1 MHRALLSF
9 FVLGLGL
16 LLCADGWGMSQ
27 RDSLWVRG
35 GLTLADSMAVDVE
48 WRLGRQDPEGETDT
62 VWTRISRSD
71 ALLAWAR
78 TDSTQV
84 QLDAPWPTWVDSAEF
99 QVALDSSG
107 LSLRLVRDTLRAPW
121 GPLESGC
128 FPTTPTHEVNQL
140 LQDLGDLPF
149 ESKRLDAAVP
159 WLRRHCLSIPDVRRI
174 ANLFDDD
181 GRRMSIVQVARITRP
196 EVMPS
201 LVDLF
206 FSSRYKAQ
214 YLEWLKGDECPN

>member
-1 MHRALLSF
+1 MRCAFLPFLPLGIALLLS
-9 FVLGLGL
+9 GN
-16 LLCADGWGMSQ
+16 GWSMSQ

-35 GLTLADSMAVDVE
+35 GLTLSDSMAIVVE
-48 WRLGRQDPEGETDT
+48 WRLGGQDPGSGTDT

-78 TDSTQV
+78 TDSAQV
-84 QLDAPWPTWVDSAEF
+84 QLDAPWPARTDSAEF
-99 QVALDSSG
+99 QLALDSSG
-107 LSLRLVRDTLRAPW
+107 LSLCLVRDTLRAFW
-121 GPLESGC
+121 GPLETGC
-128 FPTTPTHEVNQL
+128 FPSTRNQEVNQL
-140 LQDLGDLPF
+140 LEDLRDIPF
-149 ESKRLDAAVP
+149 ESKRLDTAVP
-159 WLRRHCLSIPDVRRI
+159 WLRRHCLSIPDLRRI
-174 ANLFDDD
+174 ANQFDDD
-181 GRRMSIVQVARITRP
+181 VRRMSVVQVAHITRP

>member
-48 WRLGRQDPEGETDT
+48 WRLGGQDPEGETDT

-78 TDSTQV
+78 PASTQV
-84 QLDAPWPTWVDSAEF
+84 QLAPQSSKLGPWREIHIQGYCTAEPS
-99 QVALDSSG
+99 D
-107 LSLRLVRDTLRAPW
+107 W
-121 GPLESGC
+121 
-128 FPTTPTHEVNQL
+128 
-140 LQDLGDLPF
+140 
-149 ESKRLDAAVP
+149 
-159 WLRRHCLSIPDVRRI
+159 CLWKDG
-174 ANLFDDD
+174 AN
-181 GRRMSIVQVARITRP
+181 
-196 EVMPS
+196 
-201 LVDLF
+201 
-206 FSSRYKAQ
+206 
-214 YLEWLKGDECPN
+214 